1 MLQDPKATEIVP
13 TKQKHPMLIVL
24 GLRNLRLL
32 WIGEGISVLGSQFYM
47 IALPWLVLKLTNDP
61 FQMGFVLA
69 LAGIP
74 RALFMLVG
82 GALIDRYSP
91 RIVMI
96 ISNLARMIIVLVLTL
111 LLISGLIQIWMLY
124 ALALSFGLA
133 DAFFYPAQS
142 AIIPRIVDD
151 EFLLA
156 GNSIIQ
162 GTAQLSIAAG
172 PALAGALIAIFS
184 KSPDAAAHSNEIAD
198 ITGIAAAFGFNAL
211 TFFLSIIMFMFIR
224 IKRIP
229 ESETANQEISSAFD
243 FFKQGLLYV
252 LRDKTMRLMLLVTS
266 VAHFLVEG
274 PLMVGI
280 PVMANSK
287 FPEGA
292 AAFGIIMSGLG
303 AGMLLGILLAGFLP
317 TVRPERLGTF
327 LMLILSSSGLELML
341 LGFLP
346 GTFSTAFVVLLMG
359 ASQGYVVIQYNTW
372 LQIRT
377 PGSLLGRVLGTM
389 MFASIGLVPISQ
401 ALCGALIKYNTTG
414 LFLGAGLILTVVNLF
429 VAMRP
434 EMRTMGLEMKARKKV
449 TG

>member
-1 MLQDPKATEIVP
+1 MAQDPKAIETALSR
-13 TKQKHPMLIVL
+13 KKHPILIVL

-61 FQMGFVLA
+61 FQMGSVLA

-91 RIVMI
+91 KIVMI
-96 ISNLARMIIVLVLTL
+96 ISNLARLAIVVLLVLL
-111 LLISGLIQIWMLY
+111 LVSGLIQIWMLY
-124 ALALSFGLA
+124 TLALSFGFA

-142 AIIPRIVDD
+142 AIIPRIIEDK
-151 EFLLA
+151 FLLA

-162 GTAQLSIAAG
+162 GTAQLSLAAG

-184 KSPDAAAHSNEIAD
+184 KSPEAATNSHEIAD
-198 ITGIAAAFGFNAL
+198 IAGITAAFGFNAL
-211 TFFLSIIMFMFIR
+211 TFFLSIIMFSL
-224 IKRIP
+224 IKIERLP
-229 ESETANQEISSAFD
+229 GSEPAGQEISSAFG

-274 PLMVGI
+274 PLLVGI
-280 PVMANSK
+280 PVMANSR

-317 TVRPERLGTF
+317 SVRPERLGTF
-327 LMLILSSSGLELML
+327 LMLILSSSGLELMI

-346 GTFSTAFVVLLMG
+346 GTLSTAFVVLLMG

-377 PGSLLGRVLGTM
+377 PSQLLGRVLGTM

-401 ALCGALIKYNTTG
+401 ALCGALIKFNITG
-414 LFLGAGLILTVVNLF
+414 LFLGAGLLLTIINLF
-429 VAMRP
+429 VALRP
-434 EMRTMGLEMKARKKV
+434 EMRSMGLEMKAKQKV
-449 TG
+449 TN